1 MLLLSLFLK
10 TVLALGL
17 AAAAAGNLN
26 LADLVRLS
34 CSGQWSAAWLEIVAA
49 CAAAVGALYIG
60 ADAFTDGSRIVAA
73 LAVGGVGG
81 AP

>member
-10 TVLALGL
+10 TILALGL

-26 LADLVRLS
+26 LADLVRR
-34 CSGQWSAAWLEIVAA
+34 CSGQWSAAWLEIAAA
-49 CAAAVGALYIG
+49 CAAAIGALYVA
-60 ADAFTDGSRIVAA
+60 ADAFADGSRIVAA
-73 LAVGGVGG
+73 LAVGG